1 MTNMQTS
8 ILDTLTFDP
17 GEIILYP
24 GESNSKD
31 QLYRVREGLVRLQS
45 VDDEG
50 NALTL
55 RFVRPGEFFGE
66 EVISGGE
73 RTYFA
78 EAVTHTKVDSL
89 APHQLSQPEMIQL
102 VQGLVVA
109 LSQTYQTIQRISG
122 QRLKNRIAATL
133 IDLSHTP
140 VAFTEKNGQVGV
152 KATHDEIASAVGS
165 VRETVTKVIGEL
177 TREGYIRSGY
187 GKLVLENPSGL
198 QTLARQ
204 AA

>member
-1 MTNMQTS
+1 MQNS

-17 GEIILYP
+17 GEIVLYP
-24 GESNSKD
+24 GTPTSKD
-31 QLYRVREGLVRLQS
+31 TLYRVREGLVRLQS

-66 EVISGGE
+66 EIISGGE

-78 EAVTHTKVDSL
+78 EAVTETKVDSM
-89 APHQLSQPEMIQL
+89 APTQLSAQELGQL
-102 VQGLVVA
+102 VQGLAKA

-133 IDLSHTP
+133 LDLSTTP
-140 VAFTEKNGQVGV
+140 VAYTEKNGRTGV

-187 GKLVLENPSGL
+187 GKLILENPSGL
-198 QTLARQ
+198 QQLSRE

>member
-1 MTNMQTS
+1 MQTS

-24 GESNSKD
+24 GEPGPKD
-31 QLYRVREGLVRLQS
+31 LLYRVREGLVRLQS

-55 RFVRPGEFFGE
+55 RFVRPGEYFGE

-78 EAVTHTKVDSL
+78 EAVTETKVDTL
-89 APHQLSQPEMIQL
+89 APAQLSAQEMTDL
-102 VQGLVVA
+102 VQGLVKA

-122 QRLKNRIAATL
+122 QRLKNRIAAAL
-133 IDLSHTP
+133 LDLSRTP
-140 VAFTEKNGQVGV
+140 VAFTEKNGRIGV
-152 KATHDEIASAVGS
+152 RATHDEIASAVGS

-198 QTLARQ
+198 ERLSKE

>member
-1 MTNMQTS
+1 MQTS

-17 GEIILYP
+17 GEIVLYP
-24 GESNSKD
+24 GTPTSKD
-31 QLYRVREGLVRLQS
+31 ALYRVREGLVRLQS

-66 EVISGGE
+66 EVISSGE

-78 EAVTHTKVDSL
+78 EAVTDTKIDAL
-89 APHQLSQPEMIQL
+89 APNQLSAQELSQL
-102 VQGLVVA
+102 VQGLAKA

-133 IDLSHTP
+133 LDLSTTP
-140 VAFTEKNGQVGV
+140 VAYLEKNGRTGV

-187 GKLVLENPSGL
+187 GKLILENPSGL
-198 QTLARQ
+198 QQLSRE

>member
-1 MTNMQTS
+1 MQSS

-24 GESNSKD
+24 GEPSPKD
-31 QLYRVREGLVRLQS
+31 PLYRVREGLVRLQS

-66 EVISGGE
+66 EVIAGSS
-73 RTYFA
+73 RTHFA
-78 EAVTHTKVDSL
+78 EAVTETKIDAL
-89 APHQLSQPEMIQL
+89 APGQLSAQEMSEL
-102 VQGLVVA
+102 LQGLVRA
-109 LSQTYQTIQRISG
+109 LGQTYQTIQRISG
-122 QRLKNRIAATL
+122 QRLKNRIAAAL
-133 IDLSHTP
+133 LDLSRTP
-140 VAFTEKNGQVGV
+140 VAFTEKNGRIGV
-152 KATHDEIASAVGS
+152 RATHDEIASAVGS

-198 QTLARQ
+198 ERLSKE

>member
-1 MTNMQTS
+1 MPNS

-24 GESNSKD
+24 GVSTGKD
-31 QLYRVREGLVRLQS
+31 SLHRVREGLVRLQS

-66 EVISGGE
+66 EVIAGGE

-78 EAVTHTKVDSL
+78 EAVTDTKVDTL
-89 APHQLSQPEMIQL
+89 DPAQLSPQEMNQL
-102 VQGLVVA
+102 VQALVGS

-140 VAFTEKNGQVGV
+140 VAYTEKNGRVGV

-187 GKLVLENPSGL
+187 GKLVLENPGGL
-198 QTLARQ
+198 ELLSKQ

>member
-1 MTNMQTS
+1 VQ
-8 ILDTLTFDP
+8 
-17 GEIILYP
+17 
-24 GESNSKD
+24 
-31 QLYRVREGLVRLQS
+31 EGLVRLQS

-66 EVISGGE
+66 EVIAGSS
-73 RTYFA
+73 RTHFA
-78 EAVTHTKVDSL
+78 EAVTETKIDAL
-89 APHQLSQPEMIQL
+89 APAQLSAQEMSEL
-102 VQGLVVA
+102 LQGLVRA
-109 LSQTYQTIQRISG
+109 LGQTYQTIQRISG
-122 QRLKNRIAATL
+122 QRLKNRIAAAL
-133 IDLSHTP
+133 LDLSRTP
-140 VAFTEKNGQVGV
+140 VAFTEKNGRIGV
-152 KATHDEIASAVGS
+152 RATHDEIASAVGS

-198 QTLARQ
+198 ERLSKE